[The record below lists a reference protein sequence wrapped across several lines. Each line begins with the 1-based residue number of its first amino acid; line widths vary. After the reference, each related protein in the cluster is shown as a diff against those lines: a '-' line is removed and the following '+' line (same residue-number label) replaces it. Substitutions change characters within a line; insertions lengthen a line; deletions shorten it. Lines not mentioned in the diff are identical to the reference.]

1 MKMFFNLLNPEPKIE
16 NFSSKDLWAKA
27 HRNWKCQK
35 EGWTY
40 STYKQFCENLLEVN
54 GGGI

>member
-40 STYKQFCENLLEVN
+40 STYKQFRENLLEVN